1 MAPIRV
7 IPTSRLH
14 EVVAGLLALAL
25 STACA
30 TQTNPLQERAYNAFK
45 DCQWSAP
52 APTAQITEMRED
64 GIFNYTAREGDV
76 VRMKQCLEQRYG
88 YKFQ

>member
-1 MAPIRV
+1 MKAISV
-7 IPTSRLH
+7 FASH
-14 EVVAGLLALAL
+14 QKVVAISVVGLIAV
-25 STACA
+25 ACA
-30 TQTNPLQERAYNAFK
+30 AQVNPLQERAYNAFK

-64 GIFNYTAREGDV
+64 GWFSYTAREGDV

>member
-1 MAPIRV
+1 MRPICLSPSHLKV
-7 IPTSRLH
+7 IASS
-14 EVVAGLLALAL
+14 VAVLLAA
-25 STACA
+25 ACSA
-30 TQTNPLQERAYNAFK
+30 QVNPLQERAYNAFK

-64 GIFNYTAREGDV
+64 GWFSYTAREGDV

>member
-1 MAPIRV
+1 MRPISV
-7 IPTSRLH
+7 SLSH
-14 EVVAGLLALAL
+14 LKVVASSVAVLLA
-25 STACA
+25 TACSV
-30 TQTNPLQERAYNAFK
+30 QVNPLQERAYNAFK

-64 GIFNYTAREGDV
+64 GWFSYTAREGDV

>member
-1 MAPIRV
+1 MRPILV
-7 IPTSRLH
+7 SPSHLK
-14 EVVAGLLALAL
+14 VVASSIAVLLA
-25 STACA
+25 TACSV
-30 TQTNPLQERAYNAFK
+30 QVNPLQERAYNAFK

-64 GIFNYTAREGDV
+64 GWFSYTAREGDV
-76 VRMKQCLEQRYG
+76 VRMQRCLEQRYG